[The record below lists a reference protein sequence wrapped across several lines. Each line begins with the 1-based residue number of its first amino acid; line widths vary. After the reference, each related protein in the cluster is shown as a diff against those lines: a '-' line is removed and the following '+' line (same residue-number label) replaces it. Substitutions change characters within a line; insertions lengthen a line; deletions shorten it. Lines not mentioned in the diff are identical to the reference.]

1 LSAAI
6 ANAEDG
12 YYDLLE
18 SKLKDKDAN
27 SRRVELDVEGEAFV
41 FRNSPGWSRKRI
53 IEAKFLENGK
63 LTDETYIL
71 KPVEN
76 SANSLLPDFSIVI
89 ILPPIPQVKWH
100 SWKISG

>member
-1 LSAAI
+1 MKTTLTCLALLLSAAI

-63 LTDETYIL
+63 LTDETYI
-71 KPVEN
+71 PYN
-76 SANSLLPDFSIVI
+76 ANSCTFFRY
-89 ILPPIPQVKWH
+89 
-100 SWKISG
+100 